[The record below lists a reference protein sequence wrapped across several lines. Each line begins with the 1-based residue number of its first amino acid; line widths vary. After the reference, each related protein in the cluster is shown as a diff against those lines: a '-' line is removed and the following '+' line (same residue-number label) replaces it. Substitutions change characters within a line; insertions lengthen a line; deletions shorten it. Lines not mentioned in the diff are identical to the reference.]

1 MERNAHYAAVGLAT
15 VTILVALA
23 VFVVWLARFQ
33 FTSEYDVYDILFTD
47 PVRGLSEG
55 GEVHFNGIR
64 VGEVTDLKL
73 DRRTGDQV
81 IARVRLDSGIPI
93 RVDSRAQLEPLG
105 ITGLNYIQITPGAPG
120 GPLLKDQFPEGVTPV
135 IQSQRSPIAE
145 LLQGSGTVLAQAV
158 DALNRINRV
167 LSDDNIRSFS
177 TTLHNVESVSSELQ
191 ARREM
196 FAELEQAIAGANAAI
211 VEFEALGRSTRLVVE
226 GDGARAVARI
236 ESAAGEAEAAA
247 RDAREMTSRLSGPV
261 GDFAATGLPRLS
273 SAIAALEEATESL
286 NDLVGEAR
294 RSPRELIQRP
304 PSQEIEVEP

>member
-81 IARVRLDSGIPI
+81 IARVRLDAGIPI

-196 FAELEQAIAGANAAI
+196 FAELEQAIAGANSAI
-211 VEFEALGRSTRLVVE
+211 AEFEALGRSTRTVVE

-236 ESAAGEAEAAA
+236 EAAAGEAEAAA
-247 RDAREMTSRLSGPV
+247 RDVREMTSRLSGPV

-273 SAIAALEEATESL
+273 SAIVALEEATESL
-286 NDLVGEAR
+286 NDFIGEAQ
-294 RSPRELIQRP
+294 RSPRELIQRA

>member
-81 IARVRLDSGIPI
+81 IARVRLDAGIPI

-135 IQSQRSPIAE
+135 IQSQRSPISE

-177 TTLHNVESVSSELQ
+177 TTLHNVETVSTELS

-196 FAELEQAIAGANAAI
+196 FAELETAIANASTAI
-211 VEFEALGRSTRLVVE
+211 TEFEALARSTRTVVE

-236 ESAAGEAEAAA
+236 EAAAGEAEAAA
-247 RDAREMTSRLSGPV
+247 RDVRQATARVSGPV
-261 GDFAATGLPRLS
+261 ADFAESGLPRLS
-273 SAIAALEEATESL
+273 SAIVALEEATESL
-286 NDLVGEAR
+286 NALIDQAN